1 MAPSAQD
8 QPAEQVAQAL
18 VNFSL
23 YGSFPE
29 EDVSALNVGSDELPA
44 AIRALSEAKSKL
56 EVCLRLST
64 ITTTYTWPSTN
75 SIVSPRYTRSTRKLQ
90 TT

>member
-29 EDVSALNVGSDELPA
+29 EDVSTLNVGPDELPA

-56 EVCLRLST
+56 EVCPKAFNDNYHLYLAS
-64 ITTTYTWPSTN
+64 Y
-75 SIVSPRYTRSTRKLQ
+75 
-90 TT
+90 